1 MLPTFMGLLSRMLLG
16 APRTATSIVP
26 VLDLS
31 RLTICGLEGG
41 ATQTEIES
49 RLGPA
54 SDFAMRR
61 KGQLAYPQIGLQL
74 SLDDRR
80 TLVGFSVFAGPGIF
94 EQYQWEPGRRRRV
107 PDETWFVRT
116 LGEPTTRTSD
126 DEELMLEWKSGTL
139 FVGIDFTLAGALADV
154 LVDYR

>member
-1 MLPTFMGLLSRMLLG
+1 MLAVAMGMFSRMLLG
-16 APRTATSIVP
+16 APRTATNIVP
-26 VLDLS
+26 VLDFA
-31 RLTICGLEGG
+31 RLTICGLG
-41 ATQTEIES
+41 AGTTQNEIEK
-49 RLGPA
+49 RLGPV

-94 EQYQWEPGRRRRV
+94 EQYQWQPGRRRAV
-107 PDETWFVRT
+107 PDEAWFVRA
-116 LGEPTTRTSD
+116 LGDPTTRSA
-126 DEELMLEWKSGTL
+126 DEEEVMLEWRSGTL
-139 FVGIDFTLAGALADV
+139 FVGIDFTLAGVLADV

>member
-1 MLPTFMGLLSRMLLG
+1 MGLLSRMLLG

-26 VLDLS
+26 VLDFS
-31 RLTICGLEGG
+31 RLTICGLEAG
-41 ATQTEIES
+41 ATQTAIEQ

-94 EQYQWEPGRRRRV
+94 EQYQWMPGRRSAV
-107 PDETWFVRT
+107 PDEAWFVRT
-116 LGEPTTRTSD
+116 LGAATSSAT
-126 DEELMLEWKSGTL
+126 DEDERVLEWRSGTL
-139 FVGIDFTLAGALADV
+139 FVGIDFTLDGVLADV